1 MIIIKISVINIDKL
15 YKNLTLTSH
24 ISWNII
30 LELDSFVLSLDDLIF
45 NDFVLMSTLHL
56 LDID

>member
-1 MIIIKISVINIDKL
+1 MKYDKL
-15 YKNLTLTSH
+15 YKNSTLTSH

-45 NDFVLMSTLHL
+45 NEFELMSTLQL